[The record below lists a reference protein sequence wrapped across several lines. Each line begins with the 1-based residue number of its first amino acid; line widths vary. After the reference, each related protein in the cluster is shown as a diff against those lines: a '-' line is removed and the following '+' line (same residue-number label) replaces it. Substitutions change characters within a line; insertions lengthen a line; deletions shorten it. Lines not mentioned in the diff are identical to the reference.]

1 MALET
6 WFAMLPKLVVSDG
19 AICSGRYLLGGQAVN
34 MVTDPAGI
42 AEDTDVVM
50 KVVFGIFSLGFWLS

>member
-19 AICSGRYLLGGQAVN
+19 AICSRCYLLGGQAVN
-34 MVTDPAGI
+34 M
-42 AEDTDVVM
+42 
-50 KVVFGIFSLGFWLS
+50 FSLIQQELRRIPT